1 MKIAIIR
8 LSALGDTIQT
18 AIVLQFIKKH
28 ITNAQIT
35 WVCDEKFSEIL
46 SALPELSRVIS
57 IPLKEKNFLRS
68 WKILREFHGEFDLIL
83 DFQGLIKSALVARIL
98 GTNVIGFNAK
108 GTKESLAT
116 KFYAQKISCDY
127 GENVILRYLTL
138 ASCALGFKFDESE
151 ILERKN
157 CFKAQI
163 LNTNLDLSPNSILI
177 APFSSDKSKNY
188 THFDAVICA
197 LKNSGHEV
205 YLCYGSKSEF
215 IEASNL
221 AKATN
226 AKILP
231 NFSASQMVAIIE
243 KFALIIGNDSAI
255 VHLAWAQN
263 RPCIALFGNRPSDRN
278 FYSTKTNLAINAG
291 KKIDPRKIDKSDF
304 CINLISPNLIVDR
317 ANRLLHG

>member
-68 WKILREFHGEFDLIL
+68 WKILRKFHGEFDLIL

-98 GTNVIGFNAK
+98 GANVIGFNAK
-108 GTKESLAT
+108 GAKESLAT

-151 ILERKN
+151 ILER
-157 CFKAQI
+157 
-163 LNTNLDLSPNSILI
+163 NS
-177 APFSSDKSKNY
+177 D
-188 THFDAVICA
+188 
-197 LKNSGHEV
+197 
-205 YLCYGSKSEF
+205 
-215 IEASNL
+215 
-221 AKATN
+221 
-226 AKILP
+226 
-231 NFSASQMVAIIE
+231 E
-243 KFALIIGNDSAI
+243 KG
-255 VHLAWAQN
+255 
-263 RPCIALFGNRPSDRN
+263 R
-278 FYSTKTNLAINAG
+278 
-291 KKIDPRKIDKSDF
+291 
-304 CINLISPNLIVDR
+304 
-317 ANRLLHG
+317 